1 MKIVY
6 CMFGFFNKGGIE
18 RVISNKANY
27 LVLQGHEVHIVTTD
41 QKERPLAFPLNP
53 KVKFHDL
60 EINYSLRPHSSY
72 YSKIHCYLHNS
83 NFHKVRLKKLLEE
96 LKADIVISTFENETY
111 LLPKI
116 KDGSKKI
123 VEFHYTYFMFKI
135 RKNRKGILGVF
146 DRYLEWKKL
155 QAMKKYDR
163 LVVLTN
169 EDKANW
175 KGYNNIEVIS
185 NAQTFQ
191 CKQPSLLE
199 NNKVIA
205 VGRYSYEKGFD
216 RLIKAWDIINKEI
229 KGWTLHII
237 GDGGCREAL
246 QNQINEL
253 GLNRCVFLDGFKSN
267 MKEEYL
273 DASLFVLS
281 SRYEGFGMV
290 LLEAMSCGV
299 PAVSFDCPCG
309 PKDLITDGEN
319 GYLVE
324 DDDIEKLADRIVY
337 LIRHPEKRK
346 EMGTMAYKRSADYS
360 EDKIMK
366 QWMELF
372 NEVLADSKKNS

>member
-1 MKIVY
+1 MLK
-6 CMFGFFNKGGIE
+6 
-18 RVISNKANY
+18 
-27 LVLQGHEVHIVTTD
+27 
-41 QKERPLAFPLNP
+41 
-53 KVKFHDL
+53 
-60 EINYSLRPHSSY
+60 
-72 YSKIHCYLHNS
+72 SK
-83 NFHKVRLKKLLEE
+83 
-96 LKADIVISTFENETY
+96 
-111 LLPKI
+111 
-116 KDGSKKI
+116 
-123 VEFHYTYFMFKI
+123 
-135 RKNRKGILGVF
+135 
-146 DRYLEWKKL
+146 
-155 QAMKKYDR
+155 
-163 LVVLTN
+163 
-169 EDKANW
+169 
-175 KGYNNIEVIS
+175 
-185 NAQTFQ
+185 
-191 CKQPSLLE
+191 
-199 NNKVIA
+199 KVIA

-216 RLIKAWDIINKEI
+216 RLIKVWDIVNKEI

-253 GLNRCVFLDGFKSN
+253 GLNQCVFLDGLRN
-267 MKEEYL
+267 DMKEEYL

-299 PAVSFDCPCG
+299 PVVSFDCPCG

-324 DDDIEKLADRIVY
+324 DGDIEKLADRIVY

-346 EMGTMAYKRSADYS
+346 EMGAMAYKRSADYS

>member
-1 MKIVY
+1 M
-6 CMFGFFNKGGIE
+6 E
-18 RVISNKANY
+18 
-27 LVLQGHEVHIVTTD
+27 
-41 QKERPLAFPLNP
+41 
-53 KVKFHDL
+53 
-60 EINYSLRPHSSY
+60 
-72 YSKIHCYLHNS
+72 
-83 NFHKVRLKKLLEE
+83 
-96 LKADIVISTFENETY
+96 
-111 LLPKI
+111 
-116 KDGSKKI
+116 
-123 VEFHYTYFMFKI
+123 
-135 RKNRKGILGVF
+135 
-146 DRYLEWKKL
+146 KL

-175 KGYNNIEVIS
+175 KGYNNIE
-185 NAQTFQ
+185 
-191 CKQPSLLE
+191 E
-199 NNKVIA
+199 
-205 VGRYSYEKGFD
+205 
-216 RLIKAWDIINKEI
+216 
-229 KGWTLHII
+229 
-237 GDGGCREAL
+237 
-246 QNQINEL
+246 NQINEL

-372 NEVLADSKKNS
+372 SEVLADSKKNS

>member
-6 CMFGFFNKGGIE
+6 CTFGFFNKGGIE

-27 LVLQGHEVHIVTTD
+27 LVKHGYEVCIVTTEQQRRKPAYPMD
-41 QKERPLAFPLNP
+41 RKIQ
-53 KVKFHDL
+53 HYDL
-60 EINYSLRPHSSY
+60 GINYSLKPHSSY
-72 YSKIHCYLHNS
+72 VAKIWSYVTKTYKHQKKMGQL
-83 NFHKVRLKKLLEE
+83 LKTLN
-96 LKADIVISTFENETY
+96 ADIVISTFGTETY
-111 LLPKI
+111 ILPKM
-116 KDGSKKI
+116 KDESKKI
-123 VEFHYTYFMFKI
+123 VELHSSKRGLLYS
-135 RKNRKGILGVF
+135 NRTGLLGVF
-146 DRYLEWKKL
+146 DKWLGSRMVRAIKRY
-155 QAMKKYDR
+155 DNC
-163 LVVLTN
+163 VVLTKETMADWPDFTN
-169 EDKANW
+169 K
-175 KGYNNIEVIS
+175 ITVIP

-191 CKQPSLLE
+191 CEQPALLKSK
-199 NNKVIA
+199 KVIA

-216 RLIKAWDIINKEI
+216 RLIKAWDIISKEI

-237 GDGGCREAL
+237 GEGGYREAL
-246 QNQINEL
+246 QNQIDEL
-253 GLNRCVFLDGFKSN
+253 GLSQCVFLDGLRN
-267 MKEEYL
+267 DMKEEYL
-273 DASLFVLS
+273 DASMFVLS
-281 SRYEGFGMV
+281 SRFEGFGMV

-346 EMGTMAYKRSADYS
+346 EMGAMAYKRSADYS